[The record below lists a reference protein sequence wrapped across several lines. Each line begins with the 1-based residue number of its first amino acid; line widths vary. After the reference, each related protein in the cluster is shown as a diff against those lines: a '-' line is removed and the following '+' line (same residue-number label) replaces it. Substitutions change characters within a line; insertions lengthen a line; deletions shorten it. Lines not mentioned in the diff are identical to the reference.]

1 MRYFISILSA
11 QHSTLTWWSPV
22 IILLVHCFSSRRTN
36 VTFHFII
43 AYETLENTY
52 LSMCALGC
60 NKCGQFWCPLLPD
73 EFVHSSNLTGIKI
86 TSAFTVHANSLMN
99 NTVRLILQIGS
110 TQIES
115 VSLFSIIFIRN
126 KPKSRS
132 SSSTTKFNAIY
143 MPIDSLIVLTVIL
156 FTTVRISLP
165 LCVCVYVCRNI
176 FRHFGCLHKWRHDFP
191 DFLTHQHALNFWA
204 VLDLWMKAAKQTFLE
219 FIKSI
224 KYSTLDS
231 T

>member
-1 MRYFISILSA
+1 M
-11 QHSTLTWWSPV
+11 
-22 IILLVHCFSSRRTN
+22 
-36 VTFHFII
+36 TFHFII

-52 LSMCALGC
+52 LGMCALGC
-60 NKCGQFWCPLLPD
+60 NKCGQFRCPLLPD

-86 TSAFTVHANSLMN
+86 TSAFTVHANYLMN

-132 SSSTTKFNAIY
+132 SSSNTKGTTKFNAIY

-156 FTTVRISLP
+156 LTTVRISLP

-176 FRHFGCLHKWRHDFP
+176 FRHFGCLHK
-191 DFLTHQHALNFWA
+191 
-204 VLDLWMKAAKQTFLE
+204 
-219 FIKSI
+219 
-224 KYSTLDS
+224 
-231 T
+231 